1 MTHLK
6 SALAASVV
14 AASLALSTVAPA
26 KADQAAVTRNILI
39 GAAAVAGIVI
49 ESNVARKNAAANG
62 VAGYTQDGQTVYQ
75 DGSVAYGNGT
85 RYYPS
90 DNGQQVA
97 CNGQSCTIS
106 GSGYNGNRNY
116 NGNVAYG
123 DGRYRRNAGFVRDGN
138 GGWRNR

>member
-26 KADQAAVTRNILI
+26 KADQAAVTRNLLI

-49 ESNVARKNAAANG
+49 ESNVARKNAAANS

-85 RYYPS
+85 RYYPG

-97 CNGQSCTIS
+97 CSGQSCTITPS
-106 GSGYNGNRNY
+106 RYNGNHVDD
-116 NGNVAYG
+116 GNVAY
-123 DGRYRRNAGFVRDGN
+123 DGN
-138 GGWRNR
+138 GRYGRSAGYIRNGKTWRNR